1 MTVTTGGQDVTVVVR
16 ALSDANVQ
24 FVVVGEPAAGHPLRL
39 VVSRHPTNLDALSRA
54 LDRLGSTVR
63 GAGLVAAEVD
73 GAATHGAAAQ
83 RAQVDGAPADGAGE
97 PEGAHG
103 PAMPRRIGDPMGTVS
118 VATAGGD
125 VDLMFGSPRRSLY
138 AEVALHAEE
147 REVGGLRV
155 QWTGDLPAVEPA
167 VRTTSRMLG
176 RRLLSLAEGI
186 AHLIE
191 RHGDD
196 ASPGADPDE
205 GS

>member
-1 MTVTTGGQDVTVVVR
+1 MTVATGGRDVTVVVR

-24 FVVVGEPAAGHPLRL
+24 FVLVGEPDAGRPLRL

-54 LDRLGSTVR
+54 LDQLGSTVR
-63 GAGLVAAEVD
+63 GSGVAAAEVD
-73 GAATHGAAAQ
+73 GAQ
-83 RAQVDGAPADGAGE
+83 EDGVVEPWAPEEAN
-97 PEGAHG
+97 G
-103 PAMPRRIGDPMGTVS
+103 PAPRRIGDPMGTIS

-125 VDLMFGSPRRSLY
+125 VDLMFGGPRRSLY
-138 AEVALHAEE
+138 AEVALRAEE

-155 QWTGDLPAVEPA
+155 QWTGELPEVEPA

-196 ASPGADPDE
+196 APPDADRDDE
-205 GS
+205 G